1 MVVQDYRDLSS
12 TPHPNLGG
20 IMLRQLRQLKGIK
33 VQDLNLRIFEILPGT
48 ENPLHA
54 HVYSHAL
61 FVLQGEGI
69 IRHENGDHHIKEGDV
84 VFIERDE
91 AHSFAN
97 PGVELFR
104 FLCID
109 YCALEG

>member
-1 MVVQDYRDLSS
+1 MKVQDYQDLLS
-12 TPHPNLGG
+12 TPHPNLEG
-20 IMLRQLRQLKGIK
+20 IMLRQLRQLEGIK
-33 VQDLNLRIFEILPGT
+33 VQNFNLRIFEVLPGT

-54 HVYSHAL
+54 HAYSHDL
-61 FVLQGEGI
+61 FVLLGEGI